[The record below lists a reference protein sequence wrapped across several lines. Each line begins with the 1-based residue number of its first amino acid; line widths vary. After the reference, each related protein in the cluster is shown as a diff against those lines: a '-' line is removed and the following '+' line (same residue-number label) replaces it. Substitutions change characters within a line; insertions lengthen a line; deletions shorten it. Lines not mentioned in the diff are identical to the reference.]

1 MGVSSMAAVIQSNEI
16 PSRRALVVDDSRI
29 ARYVLSGMLDRLDF
43 EVETADSAE
52 AALSRLSESLPHIV
66 FMDHLLPGMQ
76 GLEAVRKLRAR
87 PDTADTRIVMY
98 TSQDSDL
105 FADVA
110 RAAGAD
116 DVFVKTADSGMLEEI
131 LGRLDLQPVGASIP
145 GARGK
150 VVALPCHED
159 STSSERSLEALL
171 EPILDRHR
179 EKLRQDLLSEFAILE
194 RYEERMRLE
203 TTQRI
208 EAITERAIESIS
220 RSLEPQSGSREG
232 PRVADKRP
240 VLRAAAIVAA
250 LGVGLVIGSVTGESG
265 RDVDPLRTG
274 VEPVAMLVD

>member
-1 MGVSSMAAVIQSNEI
+1 MVAAIQSNET
-16 PSRRALVVDDSRI
+16 PGRRALVVDDSQI
-29 ARYVLSGMLDRLDF
+29 ARYVLSGMLERLDF
-43 EVETADSAE
+43 DVETADSAE
-52 AALSRLSESLPHIV
+52 AALDRLSESLPQVV

-76 GLEAVRKLRAR
+76 GLEAVRKLHAC
-87 PDTADTRIVMY
+87 PDMADTRIVMY

-105 FADVA
+105 FAEVA

-116 DVFVKTADSGMLEEI
+116 DVFVKTADAGMLEEI
-131 LGRLDLQPVGASIP
+131 LGRLDLLPVGANTP
-145 GARGK
+145 GARGN
-150 VVALPCHED
+150 VVELPCHED
-159 STSSERSLEALL
+159 SLGSERSLEELL

-203 TTQRI
+203 TMRRI
-208 EAITERAIESIS
+208 DAMAEIAIESIS

-265 RDVDPLRTG
+265 RDVDLSQIG